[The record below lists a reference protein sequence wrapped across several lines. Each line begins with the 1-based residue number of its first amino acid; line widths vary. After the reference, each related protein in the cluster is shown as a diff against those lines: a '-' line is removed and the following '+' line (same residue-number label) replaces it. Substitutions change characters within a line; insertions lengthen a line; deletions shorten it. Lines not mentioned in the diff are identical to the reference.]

1 MKIKITLE
9 VSESSTSRAVDI
21 ENLGFTE
28 SEWGLLNSA
37 QKKEAIESYVME
49 LSEQPYWML
58 DSFEE

>member
-1 MKIKITLE
+1 MKINIDLE
-9 VSESSTSRAVDI
+9 VSESKTSRTVDT

-28 SEWGLLNSA
+28 SEWELLNSE
-37 QKKEAIESYVME
+37 QKREAIESYVVE

>member
-9 VSESSTSRAVDI
+9 ASETNTSRSVDI
-21 ENLGFTE
+21 EDLGFTE
-28 SEWGLLNSA
+28 SEWELLHSE

-58 DSFEE
+58 DNFEE